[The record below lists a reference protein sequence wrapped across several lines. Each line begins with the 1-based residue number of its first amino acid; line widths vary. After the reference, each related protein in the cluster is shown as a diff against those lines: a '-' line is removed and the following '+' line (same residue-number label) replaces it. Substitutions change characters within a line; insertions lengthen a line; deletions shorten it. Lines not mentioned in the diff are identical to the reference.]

1 MRRRTG
7 GKFIEDLQARLPTVP
22 STFADLIMLTELSGR
37 RRPPT
42 ARRRYVGFVI
52 GVAFAHED
60 EGYHY
65 DPSFSANS
73 FLPTNRP

>member
-1 MRRRTG
+1 MVKAPRSEALATRE
-7 GKFIEDLQARLPTVP
+7 KFRVRLRDNEHVNV
-22 STFADLIMLTELSGR
+22 LRGR
-37 RRPPT
+37 N
-42 ARRRYVGFVI
+42 YVGFVI

-73 FLPTNRP
+73 FLPTDRP

>member
-22 STFADLIMLTELSGR
+22 STFADLIMLAELSGR

-42 ARRRYVGFVI
+42 ARRRPWP
-52 GVAFAHED
+52 ATL
-60 EGYHY
+60 
-65 DPSFSANS
+65 PQTNNS
-73 FLPTNRP
+73 QCA